1 MNKNIIKF
9 ANEEKRSIREIMDK
23 FSIPVK
29 QKFTLRKRLKEAGII
44 LKETRGR
51 KKIEF

>member
-1 MNKNIIKF
+1 MNKEIIEF
-9 ANEEKRSIREIMDK
+9 ANKEKRSIKEIMEK
-23 FSIPVK
+23 FKIPVE
-29 QKFTLRKRLKEAGII
+29 QKFTLRKRLKENNVV